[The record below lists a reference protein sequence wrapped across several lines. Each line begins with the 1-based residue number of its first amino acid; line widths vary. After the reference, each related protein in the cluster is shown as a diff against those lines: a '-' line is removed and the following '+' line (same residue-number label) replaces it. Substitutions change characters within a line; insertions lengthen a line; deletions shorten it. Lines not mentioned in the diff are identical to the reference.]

1 MNHRRETVPHL
12 GEPIVDVLMISS
24 AADGA
29 DTIHELHAVRRMT

>member
-1 MNHRRETVPHL
+1 MNHRRETITL
-12 GEPIVDVLMISS
+12 LDEPIIDVPMISS